1 MEERDITENSVTV
14 NSDAQNTNV
23 SAVSLEKSVNNTASM
38 QPLNQQ
44 PMNQNPYAQQPL
56 NQQPMNQNPYAQQ
69 SINQQPMGQNPYAQQ
84 GNVGMSNNPQNKKSK
99 KGLIFAI
106 IFIILIAAIATV
118 GVLIAQGKLNIG
130 TESAEEKLEK
140 SQELFQEEMSSYS
153 TGIAEK
159 IDIEAMS
166 KYYDENSAHF
176 DLDISADV
184 PNVGSAGVS
193 LDAIADSKNK
203 QGKIELGVGSQGFNL
218 DIGEIIVDSNA
229 LYVSIPLLS
238 EDAYYIDLSNFK
250 EDYSNS
256 IWPEV
261 LDLELPEDF
270 EVESFVGANDA
281 IENVE
286 LIELGKKYA
295 KQFEKIR
302 TIALNNKSTE
312 ITVGDELISCKGVT
326 ITYEKNELTSTFQ
339 SYWEEYMATEYCQTI
354 IENSEDPSVEQILE
368 EVGNITFEQDLVINV
383 YFDSKGRIV
392 NVSTPEK
399 VHISGF
405 RIDGFSFDFS
415 FSGDERATDN
425 IDGKFYLYAGTESLY
440 IKLARS
446 AELTK
451 NIYNDLWN
459 ISLGDDAVGDE
470 VVMTYKNNFDKD
482 TDAFNIELTAEMY
495 DKKYAVTIDGAVTDI
510 VKGESYT
517 VDLDKIAVIKDDT
530 EMLTMTATFKQGKA
544 TEDIEIPTD
553 YIDVWEMKE
562 SDLQSENRFG
572 NVG

>member
-286 LIELGKKYA
+286 LIELGKNMLSSLK
-295 KQFEKIR
+295 K
-302 TIALNNKSTE
+302 L
-312 ITVGDELISCKGVT
+312 
-326 ITYEKNELTSTFQ
+326 
-339 SYWEEYMATEYCQTI
+339 
-354 IENSEDPSVEQILE
+354 EQ
-368 EVGNITFEQDLVINV
+368 
-383 YFDSKGRIV
+383 
-392 NVSTPEK
+392 
-399 VHISGF
+399 
-405 RIDGFSFDFS
+405 
-415 FSGDERATDN
+415 
-425 IDGKFYLYAGTESLY
+425 
-440 IKLARS
+440 
-446 AELTK
+446 
-451 NIYNDLWN
+451 
-459 ISLGDDAVGDE
+459 
-470 VVMTYKNNFDKD
+470 
-482 TDAFNIELTAEMY
+482 
-495 DKKYAVTIDGAVTDI
+495 
-510 VKGESYT
+510 
-517 VDLDKIAVIKDDT
+517 
-530 EMLTMTATFKQGKA
+530 
-544 TEDIEIPTD
+544 
-553 YIDVWEMKE
+553 
-562 SDLQSENRFG
+562 
-572 NVG
+572 